1 MNAPQAIANKPTQTA
16 ALAAVRLRRSC
27 SCGACADC
35 KSDKLRRRATGT
47 TQAGAIP
54 RSVEHVLDGPGQPLD
69 AGTRAFMESRFQHDF
84 SKVRVHAGDDAA
96 ASAKSINAHAY
107 ATGRHVVFDRGGYAP
122 DTEAGRKLLAHELA
136 HVVQQRGDP
145 DRRPT
150 EIGRADDPAE
160 READAIAD
168 RALAGTASEG
178 LLARSTSSMPVLRRQ
193 EEGQEGKP
201 DITWI
206 ADEVYLGMKG
216 LGTDEERVYR
226 ALEQLKHNQV
236 WIDEM
241 RRSYARHGDLDAD
254 LDDDFD
260 GTELEYALQLIN
272 KGDPKSPQAART
284 QRYGWEALRGAA
296 RRLQE
301 ELANFATDEETVYA
315 LLLPLDHDP
324 HLIFGLEMAFSDLTR
339 GKQTLRSRLDEEMS
353 GEELSHAM
361 YLISIPYEWWVR
373 RANEKLRATTFGIP
387 WGSFCGPEPVRDSVW
402 PDAYDDRYWTQQD
415 DKQFGCK
422 LVLNKDVRPSVAI
435 EALIEEQN
443 RWNIDCGVFVQVA
456 QWYAMLHVDGPNR
469 FDQRMPHPVQLRQE
483 KSTGIEVE
491 STFCRRDFNRPLL
504 PCRPQGRDHVPVD
517 KAKPADEADVLRS
530 APIGTRIVFSNP
542 LVAEAQQHL
551 QELPTD
557 VLAYLNENS
566 VKLGDD
572 EYGAFPLRSGDRFV
586 LSRDEVV
593 DRMAERTYQSLGKTK
608 EEVKAQIFISLTP
621 MRFTSYRGSRRA
633 MIFCHRYSAYTSHI

>member
-1 MNAPQAIANKPTQTA
+1 MSAPQATANKPTHTA
-16 ALAAVRLRRSC
+16 VTAVRLRRSC
-27 SCGACADC
+27 SCGSCADC
-35 KSDKLRRRATGT
+35 KTDKLRRRGTGT
-47 TQAGAIP
+47 TQAGAVP
-54 RSVEHVLDGPGQPLD
+54 RSVEHVLDSPGRSLD

-96 ASAKSINAHAY
+96 ASAKSINARAY
-107 ATGRHVVFDRGGYAP
+107 TAGRHVVFDRGGYAP

-136 HVVQQRGDP
+136 HFIQQRGDS

-160 READAIAD
+160 RQADDIAD

-178 LLARSTSSMPVLRRQ
+178 LTARSTSSMPPVLRRQ
-193 EEGQEGKP
+193 EEGQEAKP
-201 DITWI
+201 DIAWI

-226 ALEQLKHNQV
+226 ALERLKHNQA

-241 RRSYARHGDLDAD
+241 RRSYARHGDLEAD

-284 QRYGWEALRGAA
+284 QRYGWEGLRGAA
-296 RRLQE
+296 RRLHE
-301 ELANFATDEETVYA
+301 ELDRFATDEEAVYA

-324 HLIFGLEMAFSDLTR
+324 HLIFGLEMAFSGLTR

-353 GEELSHAM
+353 GEELAHAM

-387 WGSFCGPEPVRDSVW
+387 WGSFCGPEPARDSVW
-402 PDAYDDRYWTQQD
+402 PDAYDDRYWTQQE
-415 DKQFGCK
+415 DKEFGCK
-422 LVLNKDVRPSVAI
+422 LVLNNDVRPSVAI
-435 EALIEEQN
+435 EALFEEQD

-469 FDQRMPHPVQLRQE
+469 FDQRMPRPVELRQE
-483 KSTGIEVE
+483 KSSGLEVE
-491 STFCRRDFNRPLL
+491 STFCRRDFNRPLM
-504 PCRPQGRDHVPVD
+504 PCRPQGRDHVPVE
-517 KAKPADEADVLRS
+517 KAKPADEADVLKS
-530 APIGTRIVFSNP
+530 APVGTRIVFSNP

-572 EYGAFPLRSGDRFV
+572 EYGAFPLRSGSRYV

-593 DRMAERTYQSLGKTK
+593 DRMAERTYQSLSKSK
-608 EEVKAQIFISLTP
+608 EEVKAQIFISLIQITRP
-621 MRFTSYRGSRRA
+621 KGS
-633 MIFCHRYSAYTSHI
+633 